1 MSAWGFLF
9 QNEGPGWSLCVE
21 LVPQWRYLLI
31 NEMSWAMIKTPLPPK
46 GSWLGAE
53 LYLGIWN
60 VNFFFKH
67 LRKLNSPLGLSKVP
81 DGED

>member
-1 MSAWGFLF
+1 M
-9 QNEGPGWSLCVE
+9 
-21 LVPQWRYLLI
+21 I

-53 LYLGIWN
+53 LYLGIWT